1 MEASEKF
8 GVNGST
14 GTQEARDKLVG
25 DLKVVIHDAEELLR
39 NTGQQTGEGFKAA
52 KAKFENSLYN
62 AKNQLLDLEDA
73 VIARSKAAAHATD
86 QYVNDHP
93 WQSVGLAAAVGLIAG
108 MLIARR

>member
-1 MEASEKF
+1 METNDQF
-8 GVNGST
+8 GANGS
-14 GTQEARDKLVG
+14 GTQEAREKLMG
-25 DLKVVIHDAEELLR
+25 DLKVVIKDAEELLR

-52 KAKFENSLYN
+52 KAKFETSLYN

-73 VIARSKAAAHATD
+73 VVARSKAAARATD

-108 MLIARR
+108 MLIARK